1 MKDTGL
7 AFGTMLLRA
16 ALQWLSGILLALCL
30 IALFLVANAYQL
42 TEADT
47 AQRILTRAVA
57 AITEIDTLLPAIRS
71 DLKEALESSDDP
83 TVTVPL
89 FPVPV
94 ELTREEA
101 RCLLGIVP
109 AAGDDEPRCPPEDP
123 DLRSRLLDTAAER
136 AYREGWSVFAL
147 GDPEA
152 KQDIDP
158 ISPEGGVKRGL
169 SFLSDNNHSA
179 LRIALFV
186 LGGLSA
192 MMGALV
198 LLSTKGLGRVTAIGA
213 CLLGAAVPS
222 LVVAVGI
229 RWGFRS
235 SAEDQNDYLLR
246 QLLSLGNDTAWL
258 PLRNYTIL
266 CLLGL
271 GIVLV
276 GLTLVLLETRQRTLR
291 STAGVDNGGGGK

>member
-1 MKDTGL
+1 VKDTGL

-16 ALQWLSGILLALCL
+16 TLQWLSGILFALCL

-57 AITEIDTLLPAIRS
+57 AITEIDALLPEIRS
-71 DLKEALESSDDP
+71 DLKETLESGDDP

-101 RCLLGIVP
+101 TAIST
-109 AAGDDEPRCPPEDP
+109 PE
-123 DLRSRLLDTAAER
+123 LRSRLLDTAAER

-147 GDPEA
+147 SDPEA

-186 LGGLSA
+186 LGGLSVL
-192 MMGALV
+192 MGGLV
-198 LLSTKGLGRVTAIGA
+198 LLSTKGLGRITAIGA

-271 GIVLV
+271 GIVMV
-276 GLTLVLLETRQRTLR
+276 GLALVLLETRQRTLR

>member
-1 MKDTGL
+1 VKDTGL

-57 AITEIDTLLPAIRS
+57 AVTEIDALLPAIRS
-71 DLKEALESSDDP
+71 DLKETLESGDDP

-101 RCLLGIVP
+101 
-109 AAGDDEPRCPPEDP
+109 AAISTPE
-123 DLRSRLLDTAAER
+123 LRSRLLDTAAER

-147 GDPEA
+147 SDPQA

-186 LGGLSA
+186 LGGLSVL
-192 MMGALV
+192 MGGLV

-235 SAEDQNDYLLR
+235 GAEDQGDYLLV
-246 QLLSLGNDTAWL
+246 QLLSLGNDAAWL

-271 GIVLV
+271 GIVMV

>member
-7 AFGTMLLRA
+7 AFGAMLLRA
-16 ALQWLSGILLALCL
+16 ALQWLSGILLAVCL
-30 IALFLVANAYQL
+30 MALFLVVNAYQL

-47 AQRILTRAVA
+47 AQRILARAVA
-57 AITEIDTLLPAIRS
+57 TITEIDALLPAIRV
-71 DLKEALESSDDP
+71 DLAEAVQSGDSP

-94 ELTREEA
+94 EMTREEA
-101 RCLLGIVP
+101 TAIST
-109 AAGDDEPRCPPEDP
+109 PE
-123 DLRSRLLDTAAER
+123 LRSRLLDTAAGR
-136 AYREGWSVFAL
+136 AYREGMSALAL
-147 GDPEA
+147 GDPEPE
-152 KQDIDP
+152 QHIDP

-169 SFLSDNNHSA
+169 GFLSDNTNSA
-179 LRIALFV
+179 LRIATWV
-186 LGGLSA
+186 LGGLSVV
-192 MMGALV
+192 MGALV
-198 LLSTKGLGRVTAIGA
+198 LLSTKGMGRVTALGA

-235 SAEDQNDYLLR
+235 SAEDQDDYLLV
-246 QLLSLGNDTAWL
+246 QLLSLGNDAAWL

-271 GIVLV
+271 GVVMV
-276 GLTLVLLETRQRTLR
+276 GLTLVLLETRQRTMR
-291 STAGVDNGGGGK
+291 SAAGVDNGGGGK

>member
-57 AITEIDTLLPAIRS
+57 AVTEIDALLPAIRS
-71 DLKEALESSDDP
+71 DLKETLESGDDP

-101 RCLLGIVP
+101 
-109 AAGDDEPRCPPEDP
+109 AAISTPE
-123 DLRSRLLDTAAER
+123 LRSRLLDTAAER

-147 GDPEA
+147 SDPQA

-186 LGGLSA
+186 LGGLSVL
-192 MMGALV
+192 MGGLV

-235 SAEDQNDYLLR
+235 GAEDQGDYLLV
-246 QLLSLGNDTAWL
+246 QLLSLGNDAAWL

-271 GIVLV
+271 GIVMV